1 MPFQRLY
8 SMCPCETSVSV
19 HHEGYMLRY
28 RSLPQGTNQELAEV
42 HNTPLH
48 RRRLQKPSADLRK
61 VHRRHGWD
69 LPLLPDRSDV
79 ELLLNSDKDSKA
91 KARAISQLS
100 KSTSIRNLTSV
111 SRHNEERQLGI

>member
-8 SMCPCETSVSV
+8 SMCPGETSVSV

-48 RRRLQKPSADLRK
+48 RRRLQKPSADLGK
-61 VHRRHGWD
+61 MHGRHGWD
-69 LPLLPDRSDV
+69 LPLLSARSDV
-79 ELLLNSDKDSKA
+79 ELIGPCKDKRTSDNDSKA
-91 KARAISQLS
+91 KTRAVLHLS
-100 KSTSIRNLTSV
+100 
-111 SRHNEERQLGI
+111 